1 MRQAD
6 KNVALELAAF
16 LQSHNCC
23 STEEIISGSE
33 ALKKIIAEYK
43 SRLSRAKMVVS
54 KKKYSDIL
62 TFLQTFGKG
71 DTAQKKRLYS
81 FCSDITRSHSTPND
95 MMLVSFHGGDND
107 KEFKFNE
114 RELVKYI
121 EQAKHGQ
128 TFNDT
133 VNNFMIKKGLSPK
146 DVYINAKLS
155 RQDFSRITTP
165 SKGVKRST
173 VFSVAIGLK
182 LTWVETQVLLR
193 SAGYAFRDNSEFD
206 MILMYCISKKMY
218 DVQTINELL
227 YEYGQDTLA
236 DNYSKVN
243 NKGFK

>member
-1 MRQAD
+1 MP
-6 KNVALELAAF
+6 LAPDYKTVLVVTYGTGGDDYRNWDAKKV
-16 LQSHNCC
+16 
-23 STEEIISGSE
+23 T
-33 ALKKIIAEYK
+33 ALKKLANLVEGETGEKVEYIDY
-43 SRLSRAKMVVS
+43 R
-54 KKKYSDIL
+54 
-62 TFLQTFGKG
+62 
-71 DTAQKKRLYS
+71 
-81 FCSDITRSHSTPND
+81 N
-95 MMLVSFHGGDND
+95 
-107 KEFKFNE
+107 
-114 RELVKYI
+114 
-121 EQAKHGQ
+121 
-128 TFNDT
+128 
-133 VNNFMIKKGLSPK
+133 PK

-165 SKGVKRST
+165 GKGVKRST